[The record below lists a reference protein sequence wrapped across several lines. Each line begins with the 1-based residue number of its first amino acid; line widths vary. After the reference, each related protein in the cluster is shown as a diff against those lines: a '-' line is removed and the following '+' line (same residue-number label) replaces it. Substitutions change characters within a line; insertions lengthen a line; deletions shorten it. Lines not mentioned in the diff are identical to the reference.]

1 MSEAFKGQRVVVL
14 GGSSGIGFEVAK
26 QAAGQGA
33 AVVIVSSN
41 AERVR
46 AAAEAIGG
54 AAKGVS
60 VNLRD
65 EAAIAGFFAAEEEFD
80 HLVYTAADPL
90 QLHLLAETDLK
101 QARDILELRYW
112 SAVAAVKYGAPKV
125 RKGGSITLTTGV
137 AGERPSKTWVIIS
150 SICEMMKGL
159 TRALAVELAPLRV
172 NCVSP
177 GVVRTNIW
185 ANMSEAERASL
196 YEGFGG
202 SLLVGRAGEADEVA
216 RTYLYLMQQG
226 FSTGQIVVVDGGTSL
241 V

>member
-1 MSEAFKGQRVVVL
+1 MKTFAKQRVVVL
-14 GGSSGIGFEVAK
+14 GGSSGIGLEVAR
-26 QAAGQGA
+26 QAAEQGA
-33 AVVIVSSN
+33 EVVIVSSS
-41 AERVR
+41 AERVAQ
-46 AAAEAIGG
+46 AAAAIGG
-54 AAKGVS
+54 GANGVAI
-60 VNLRD
+60 NLRD
-65 EAAIAGFFAAEEEFD
+65 EAAIAAFFAGQPEFD

-90 QLHLLAETDLK
+90 RLHLLAETDLT
-101 QARDILELRYW
+101 QAREILELRYW
-112 SAVAAVKYGAPKV
+112 SAVAAVKYGAPKI
-125 RKGGSITLTTGV
+125 RAGGSITLTTGI

-185 ANMSEAERASL
+185 ANLSDTDRAAL

-202 SLLVGRAGEADEVA
+202 SLLVGRAGEPDEIA

-226 FSTGQIVVVDGGTSL
+226 YSTGQTVVVDGGTSL